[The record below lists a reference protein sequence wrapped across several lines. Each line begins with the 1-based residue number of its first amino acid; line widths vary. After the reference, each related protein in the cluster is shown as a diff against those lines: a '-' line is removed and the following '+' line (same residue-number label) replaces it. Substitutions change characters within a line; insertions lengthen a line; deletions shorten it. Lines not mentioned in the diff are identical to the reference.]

1 MTIMPSESA
10 SKNMNSIDSTTS
22 KSDVVPVRNNT
33 ATICAVVLPDDLK
46 KLQIASFQFKLL
58 WTVTAIGFV
67 IGTALRSGRATT
79 TNNKMSWF
87 NKSSNR

>member
-1 MTIMPSESA
+1 MTIMPSEPL
-10 SKNMNSIDSTTS
+10 SKSMTSIDSTTA
-22 KSDVVPVRNNT
+22 KSDGVPVRNST
-33 ATICAVVLPDDLK
+33 ATISADVLPDELK

-79 TNNKMSWF
+79 NKMSWF
-87 NKSSNR
+87 NKSSNM